1 MLVLAMVLTKKIVNT
16 VPFLLRR
23 VFDTTVNY
31 MNRQFHNYIVDM
43 VSAVKLLCGSHS
55 QPFSCP
61 GLFPEG
67 WPSSG
72 LPVAC
77 WFPCSALEVGPEG
90 NASPCRALE
99 MSVLQGVMSHLLAPP
114 PHPSEQPMNRVLLFC
129 QAERAVTAPLLL
141 QSPQGA
147 LPITFWLMILSF
159 PQGKK
164 A

>member
-1 MLVLAMVLTKKIVNT
+1 MSRVVRELIQAIPSDMEQEKAMLVLAMVLTKKIVNT

-114 PHPSEQPMNRVLLFC
+114 TPPLRAASEQSAFVL
-129 QAERAVTAPLLL
+129 
-141 QSPQGA
+141 SG
-147 LPITFWLMILSF
+147 
-159 PQGKK
+159 
-164 A
+164 